1 MEVKVLPSLL
11 SADFLNLR
19 DDIVRMESA
28 QVDMFHLDVMDGQFV
43 PNISYGLPLI
53 EAIRRGTDAP
63 LDVHLMTED
72 PEQFIETL
80 GEIGVDMVSFHIEAT
95 AHAHRLVKYIK
106 AQGMRAGIALNP
118 QTPIIQV
125 KHLLADVDYV
135 LIMTVNPGFGGQ
147 SFIESGIDKIKELS
161 AIRSEK
167 NLDFEIEVDGGINDE
182 TAKHCIDA
190 GATLLVSGSYLFKA
204 RDAKEMVQLLRGQHE
219 G

>member
-63 LDVHLMTED
+63 LDVHLMTEE

-95 AHAHRLVKYIK
+95 AHAHRLVSHIK

-118 QTPIIQV
+118 QTPINQV
-125 KHLLADVDYV
+125 AHLLSDVDYV

-147 SFIESGIDKIKELS
+147 SFIDAGIDKIKELS
-161 AIRSEK
+161 QIRLEK
-167 NLDFEIEVDGGINDE
+167 RLDFEIEVDGGINDD
-182 TAKHCIDA
+182 TAKRCIDA

-204 RDAKEMVQLLRGQHE
+204 RDAKETVELLRGAT
-219 G
+219 

>member
-80 GEIGVDMVSFHIEAT
+80 GKIGVDMVSFHIEAT

-125 KHLLADVDYV
+125 THLLGDVDYV

-147 SFIESGIDKIKELS
+147 SFIDAGIDKIKALS
-161 AIRSEK
+161 ERRSEM

-182 TAKHCIDA
+182 TAKRCIDA
-190 GATLLVSGSYLFKA
+190 GATLLVSGSYLFKSL
-204 RDAKEMVQLLRGQHE
+204 DVKHTVQLLRGQHE